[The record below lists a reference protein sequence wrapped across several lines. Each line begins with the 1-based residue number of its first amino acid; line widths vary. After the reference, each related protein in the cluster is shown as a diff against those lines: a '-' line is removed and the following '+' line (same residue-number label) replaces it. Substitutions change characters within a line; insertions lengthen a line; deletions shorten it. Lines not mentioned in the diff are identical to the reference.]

1 MIIYRY
7 EFPDGGGPFINR
19 QGVSRTHPEIV
30 FNDHTLYGCTSI
42 EALKEWFSSRRMM
55 INPEWRI
62 MKYEGEVLHSYGT
75 SGEVII
81 DEKTAVCLGPVE

>member
-1 MIIYRY
+1 
-7 EFPDGGGPFINR
+7 
-19 QGVSRTHPEIV
+19 
-30 FNDHTLYGCTSI
+30 
-42 EALKEWFSSRRMM
+42 MM